1 MPKEEVRC
9 WLHEQ
14 NGVENEDNYIDNSKS
29 KDAFSEEMF
38 IKWVRRMRGRK
49 PEPRRRWPEF
59 PVPSERVRGSG
70 RQGSLCAPLA
80 GGPALW
86 GPAGIPALRS
96 LPGLSRPSA
105 GAGARAACR
114 PPVPRAARLS
124 PPLTAALRRSLYT
137 MFSLTSSYECHLVHE
152 AAKPVKRGP
161 TPAFSPEPRTRWTPQ
176 WRSVPG
182 KTWH

>member
-29 KDAFSEEMF
+29 KNAFSEEMF
-38 IKWVRRMRGRK
+38 ITWVHRTRGRK

-96 LPGLSRPSA
+96 LPGLSRAERWGKGLGCVSPS
-105 GAGARAACR
+105 GSACCPSVSTSDRCSSAFTLYDVFSHQLLRVSSR
-114 PPVPRAARLS
+114 P
-124 PPLTAALRRSLYT
+124 
-137 MFSLTSSYECHLVHE
+137 
-152 AAKPVKRGP
+152 
-161 TPAFSPEPRTRWTPQ
+161 
-176 WRSVPG
+176 
-182 KTWH
+182 